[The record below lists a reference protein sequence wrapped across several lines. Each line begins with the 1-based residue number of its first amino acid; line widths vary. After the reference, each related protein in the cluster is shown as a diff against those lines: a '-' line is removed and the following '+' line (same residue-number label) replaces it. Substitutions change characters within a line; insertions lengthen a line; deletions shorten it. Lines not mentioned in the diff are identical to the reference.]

1 MSYVHKTMIVPTA
14 IVEQVRALA
23 ASFPSTTGMW
33 AVAVTPEDSDTT
45 THYISAGMVDSDL
58 APLMTDHAALAAATG
73 LTAEQAEALLGQCIV
88 SDDEPHAVLAE
99 HGLRLRD
106 SEV

>member
-1 MSYVHKTMIVPTA
+1 MRYIHKTTICPAA

-33 AVAVTPEDSDTT
+33 TVAVTPEDSDTT
-45 THYISAGMVDSDL
+45 THYISAGMVGSDL

-99 HGLRLRD
+99 HGLRLRE
-106 SEV
+106 SEE